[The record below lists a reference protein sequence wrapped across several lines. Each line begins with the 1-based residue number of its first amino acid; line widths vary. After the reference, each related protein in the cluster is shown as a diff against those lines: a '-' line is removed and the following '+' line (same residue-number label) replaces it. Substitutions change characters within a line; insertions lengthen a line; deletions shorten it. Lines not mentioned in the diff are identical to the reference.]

1 MMAGGHSAPKEPT
14 EEDKQFFSSLKDV
27 VEAKTHT
34 TYSTFEI
41 HHFTSQV
48 VAGVIYWVAY

>member
-1 MMAGGHSAPKEPT
+1 MAGGHSAPKQPT
-14 EEDKQFFSSLKDV
+14 EEDKQFFSSLKDA

-41 HHFTSQV
+41 HHLTS
-48 VAGVIYWVAY
+48 